1 MDITEL
7 FRSLESNQTQAVEDV
22 KKKFHEYLNATKE
35 SWLMNGLF
43 DYYLATGSLRVIEV
57 LVGVREP
64 HEKYLFDRLSETLR
78 GASKLQGLT
87 LLGHIVRR
95 NPTWLYKITQH
106 NLIKDLLKLLKV
118 ETDML
123 SVMSALLVVI
133 VLLPM
138 IAGFVAPLLQE
149 IFEVFSRL
157 ASWNTNN
164 PNKMSEGYL
173 LHLQVG
179 LYALFHRLYGMFP
192 CNFLAYLR
200 HEYSIRGDNLT
211 VFSHTIKPMLE
222 TVKMHPLLVTASKD
236 AETAP
241 VRWKKMEPHD
251 VIVECAKF
259 TVETTSTVVPAVD
272 NKQKDDSS
280 SLYLHHS
287 PSHCSRSSLEC
298 AGVIDG
304 SHTSRGVRAFSSQL
318 PTTSDKEIWT
328 PSTYC
333 GGATSPPDLSASAP
347 TSIPHT
353 PISQT
358 FVSSSFLQ
366 HEGSSPPEAAVEAT
380 PETTPVKDLRQVTRC
395 PPSVGSSV
403 VRALNSTLVGPTGGS
418 SPMHSQPSSPMKKEV
433 SPFRFPPDNCSAF
446 QQLPRNI
453 STCTNSNQYDQI
465 QARRDSFLSQRVQ
478 RIVLERIQ
486 VSETQSIEGKTLKPK
501 TPVSS
506 GSYHQPTSPL
516 RIIPGNVLDRDLAH
530 HVQTPN
536 SPHLVEETQ
545 EDREVETM
553 MRGGN
558 ELPTSMTTGSS
569 ISRHCDSVLQEF
581 HHHHHH
587 DDDHEEVECYDEC
600 QQEIGSPCTSGGLHM
615 PNSQSMRDFA
625 RRVNRLRYYSYT
637 CQGSEPP
644 IVMTSTGSS
653 LSEGSSFPA
662 DAKVRRAISCPEMKK
677 SVSVLSAGDR
687 LPLDENEEDETH
699 LVPMARI
706 ECLDSDG
713 GTSKSDQ
720 LSLTV
725 NGHSSGISL
734 TEVTSYHKSRKRLTS
749 NSTQTE
755 NALPYEHL
763 FLNVFPSIEQH
774 LTPPPPDSCGTPSL
788 FPNKTSQFSPYEA
801 VEAYIE
807 TAVQCY
813 DNKKSKQGTEN
824 ELKLCKDQLVLLN
837 LQLQFERH
845 RREVHAERNR
855 RLLGK
860 SRNNRALEEYNS
872 ALRDQVALLQHDKD
886 SIREELE
893 KHRRDTNK
901 QIQKLQESVE
911 YWQEQSK
918 NLQKACEEAKACCET
933 LQQELK
939 QEREKTASVT
949 KKWNDT
955 KAQLF
960 DTGSELQQALNMLSA
975 GREVREE
982 LQTLQREVV
991 IGGELQQRSR
1001 DTLTHLARA
1010 VHHTNELSLQQA
1022 AYLQQV
1028 EMLNEQLEARNISYD
1043 LLKSRVAELESIIID
1058 KDASLKEQNRLV
1070 DEVRTDYV
1078 EQLKSAEK
1086 KSKELRLINSNL
1098 EENIF
1103 TLHKEV
1109 EILTRLQS
1117 QKRKQ
1122 PKISTS
1128 QQINVSSLMS
1138 LSLNS
1143 PSFNVDGE
1151 VPLHNI
1157 HGKIEDS
1164 DSAEAEAGTPS
1175 STDALH

>member
-380 PETTPVKDLRQVTRC
+380 PETTPVK
-395 PPSVGSSV
+395 
-403 VRALNSTLVGPTGGS
+403 
-418 SPMHSQPSSPMKKEV
+418 
-433 SPFRFPPDNCSAF
+433 
-446 QQLPRNI
+446 
-453 STCTNSNQYDQI
+453 
-465 QARRDSFLSQRVQ
+465 
-478 RIVLERIQ
+478 